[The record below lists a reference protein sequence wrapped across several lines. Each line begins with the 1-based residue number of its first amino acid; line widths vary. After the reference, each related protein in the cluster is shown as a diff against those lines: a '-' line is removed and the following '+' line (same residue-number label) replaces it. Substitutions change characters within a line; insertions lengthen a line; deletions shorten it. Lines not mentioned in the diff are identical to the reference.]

1 VAANTADELRFVV
14 EPRLLDH
21 FGVGMYN
28 TVEKALAELVANSY
42 DADATRVSVT
52 VSKTNIVVR
61 DNGVGMSADQ
71 VRDYY
76 LRIGRDRRA
85 DTSLGEMS
93 PLGRAVIGT
102 KGIGKLAGLGIAA
115 TMKLVT
121 TREGQRTTLTID
133 RQELDARSS
142 LQDVDLGAKVT
153 RVRTAKP
160 GTEIRL
166 VGLLPGMPP
175 IDVDALREHLA
186 TELPSV
192 PGFDIYVNQ
201 KKATAEDISGERF
214 PIDGDI
220 PGYGHVG
227 GFYKVVDKRS
237 KSVAPGLAVRVRDRI
252 VQPRSLFGLN
262 QQTHGYFAVT
272 RIVGELWPDFI
283 DPLENRKAE
292 DAFAINT
299 SRTALNPESPKVL
312 ALNAFAL
319 HLLSNVA
326 DGISKKR
333 KQTRKEAAY
342 RRNPGLEE
350 RMQRLPPE
358 VYAKLDEAIDKF
370 VEILVRNE
378 KHETIDQ
385 IIDLVIKYYES
396 SALRSLVES
405 IKNDSDADVERVAAL
420 LAQFGSQRIFDIAN
434 SLWLQLAV
442 IASLEDKVAAGAL
455 EAEIHTIIATNV
467 WLVRDSL
474 QYWYDNK
481 AFATQLGDALADNF
495 KWAKKQRADLV
506 CLDNHKIGGEGGQAE
521 RLVVIEFKRPGV
533 EISYEQLAQIMGYK
547 EVFLGSLPQFSLN
560 DIEVWILATK
570 FGKGYDREAL
580 AGSGYH
586 LLSYVELLQRARGR
600 YRDFYERLV
609 PDGNAP
615 PHPDIVDAADVAGDE
630 DDEAEVGGLTEP
642 GVSEPD

>member
-1 VAANTADELRFVV
+1 
-14 EPRLLDH
+14 
-21 FGVGMYN
+21 MYN

-42 DADATRVSVT
+42 DADATRVNVT

-61 DNGVGMSADQ
+61 DDGVGMSADQ

-85 DTSLGEMS
+85 DTNLGETS

-102 KGIGKLAGLGIAA
+102 KGIGKLAGLGIAG

-133 RQELDARSS
+133 RHELDSRSS
-142 LQDVDLGAKVT
+142 LQDVDLDAKVT
-153 RVRTAKP
+153 RVRTANN
-160 GTEIRL
+160 GTEVQL
-166 VGLLPGMPP
+166 AGLLPGMPP
-175 IDVDALREHLA
+175 IDVNALREHLA

-192 PGFDIYVNQ
+192 PGFDIYVNR

-220 PGYGHVG
+220 PGYGHVS
-227 GFYKVVDKRS
+227 GFYKIVNKRS

-283 DPLENRKAE
+283 DPLENRMPE

-333 KQTRKEAAY
+333 QETRKEAAY

-385 IIDLVIKYYES
+385 IIDLVIMYYES

-405 IKNDSDADVERVAAL
+405 IKSDSDADVERVAAL

-442 IASLEDKVAAGAL
+442 IASLEEKVETGAL

-467 WLVRDSL
+467 WLIRDSL

-495 KWAKKQRADLV
+495 EWAKKQRADLV
-506 CLDNHKIGGEGGQAE
+506 CLDDHKIGGDDGQAK

-547 EVFLGSLPQFSLN
+547 EVFLGSLPQFSMN

-570 FGKGYDREAL
+570 FGKAYDRDTL
-580 AGSGYH
+580 AMSGYH

-615 PHPDIVDAADVAGDE
+615 PHPDMVDAADDE